1 MALLL
6 LSCIFIF
13 VLRYLF
19 ILLLLSSAAQ
29 AQVLGGKNVYSFL
42 DLPAAPQITALGGMN
57 VSQQNNDLSLALLN
71 PALLRP
77 AMHTQLQVN
86 YALYFAGVKY
96 THVATAF
103 HVPSIAT
110 TFATSLQY
118 VGYGDITHTD
128 AAGNVMGT
136 FRPNDLAWQVSAS
149 RKYLEKWHYGLSIK
163 YIHSRYLEY
172 QSSGISTDVGISYQD
187 TARGWQAGLVAKNM
201 GADLGGEK
209 EPLPF
214 DLQVGIS
221 KKLAHVPLQLSA
233 TLHHIYQFDIR
244 YADPGFENGTVV
256 ENGDTTRNGSGTVD
270 KIFRHFVLA
279 AQFEVGK
286 YVELTAAYNHLRRK
300 ELAMISEQGLSGFSF
315 GIGVIVSKI
324 QLRFARSWYQRT
336 VAFNHLG
343 ISLPLNQWMGL
354 GKFGDRIGWKPD

>member
-1 MALLL
+1 M
-6 LSCIFIF
+6 
-13 VLRYLF
+13 LRYLL
-19 ILLLLSSAAQ
+19 ILLLLSSVAS

-42 DLPAAPQITALGGMN
+42 DLPAAPQITALGGVN

-77 AMHTQLQVN
+77 SMHTHLQVN
-86 YALYFAGVKY
+86 YAGYFAGVKY
-96 THVATAF
+96 LHVTAAF
-103 HVPSIAT
+103 HVPSVAT

-128 AAGNVMGT
+128 AAGNIMGT
-136 FRPNDLAWQVSAS
+136 FRPNDLAWQISAS
-149 RKYLEKWHYGLSIK
+149 RQYLEKWHYGLSLK
-163 YIHSRYLEY
+163 YIHSRYLQY

-201 GADLGGEK
+201 GTQLTTYDGAGEK

-214 DLQVGIS
+214 DLQIGIS
-221 KKLAHVPLQLSA
+221 KRLAHVPLQLSA

-244 YADPGFENGTVV
+244 YADPGFEDGTVI
-256 ENGDTTRNGSGTVD
+256 ENGDTTGNGSGAVD

-300 ELAMISEQGLSGFSF
+300 ELAMISQQGLSGFSL
-315 GIGVIVSKI
+315 GIGVIVNKI

-354 GKFGDRIGWKPD
+354 GKFGDRIGWKPDGSL